1 MNQHELKKAFF
12 LLYIQVSGVLESPF
26 YIHIIRLYEQL
37 NRFVNHSFKQF
48 FIRDVEDSYGGGHQT
63 KDSFHILSL
72 MIISMQYKGNQLV
85 DKKMKASL
93 AFLVCPQNKKEVVLD
108 CPTQGWTVDEACLLG
123 NVIYIL

>member
-48 FIRDVEDSYGGGHQT
+48 FIRDVEDSYGGGR
-63 KDSFHILSL
+63 
-72 MIISMQYKGNQLV
+72 
-85 DKKMKASL
+85 
-93 AFLVCPQNKKEVVLD
+93 
-108 CPTQGWTVDEACLLG
+108 
-123 NVIYIL
+123 